1 MLKLGRK
8 DLIAVA
14 QTLYVGLI
22 AVGVSYLIGF
32 ATKADLLLVGALP
45 MGLLLVAALAWLP
58 ARAQL
63 IGWSATTTWLLA
75 SVYLGVSDI
84 EWLMLIAVIAA
95 SIAGAVWSPWFLGA
109 IWFIHPLWDLIP
121 RDLPAS
127 QQDLPLACL
136 IYDLIVALY
145 LMWRTRSGYFKDA
158 IAKPKF
164 SAAFL
169 NHGWSRTISGLVIVV
184 IVAIEI
190 TAVGYFAADKLSV
203 WYSAGVAFALIAAT
217 LWLPKDGQRAFWVV
231 FTVWTGMSFAH
242 SGEPLEL
249 AVFALMIALAVFG
262 QTSSTYF
269 WAIAWAFHAAW
280 NFIPRAHEMSA
291 ASALMGHWMIPL
303 AGFLFEITV
312 AAYLL
317 LMSVRKKL

>member
-1 MLKLGRK
+1 LKLGRK
-8 DLIAVA
+8 DLIALA
-14 QTLYVGLI
+14 QTLYVGFI
-22 AVGVSYLIGF
+22 AVGVSYVIGF
-32 ATKADLLLVGALP
+32 ATQADLLLVAALP
-45 MGLLLVAALAWLP
+45 LGLLLVAALAWLP

-63 IGWSATTTWLLA
+63 IGWSATTTWLLS

-84 EWLMLIAVIAA
+84 EWFMLIAVIAA
-95 SIAGAVWSPWFLGA
+95 SIAGAVWSPWFLTA
-109 IWFIHPLWDLIP
+109 IWFLHPLWDLIP
-121 RDLPAS
+121 RDLPDH
-127 QQDLPLACL
+127 QHDLPLACL
-136 IYDLIVALY
+136 IYDLVVALY
-145 LMWRTRSGYFKDA
+145 LLWRTRSGYFKAA
-158 IAKPKF
+158 IAKPKI
-164 SAAFL
+164 SSAFL
-169 NHGWSRTISGLVIVV
+169 NHGWSRTLSGLVIAV

-190 TAVGYFAADKLSV
+190 TAVGYFATDKLSV

-262 QTSSTYF
+262 QTTSAYF

-280 NFIPRAHEMSA
+280 NFFPRAHEMSA

-317 LMSVRKKL
+317 FMSVRQKL